1 MCRTFRHIAQTLSGC
16 NQLHS
21 EIGSDTLATL
31 VVERQR
37 FALILSAVDDGQTVA
52 KPSNFEVA
60 CRRQHRAH
68 YHHYRH
74 SLMFIIAGILVIY
87 HVNVSVVL
95 LSRSGGG
102 VGRRHPNSSARP
114 V

>member
-1 MCRTFRHIAQTLSGC
+1 MCRTFRHIAQTLPGC

-60 CRRQHRAH
+60 CR
-68 YHHYRH
+68 
-74 SLMFIIAGILVIY
+74 
-87 HVNVSVVL
+87 
-95 LSRSGGG
+95 
-102 VGRRHPNSSARP
+102 
-114 V
+114 